1 MNHLSLIGCIFIREE
16 EVRLKLGVAIEARV
30 LLEGELVGGY
40 AENGMRRDLLQGRL
54 LTLISKDRLRGLL
67 LGSRK

>member
-1 MNHLSLIGCIFIREE
+1 
-16 EVRLKLGVAIEARV
+16 VRLKLGVAIEARV